1 MPQLR
6 PIESKNKYI
15 YFLKRWI
22 DMGIMKWN
30 QTVTPGRALGLSY
43 PPSQQEDGLRS
54 YQWEDVLPSRGC
66 FGNPWGYFL
75 IVMLYCG
82 VGWGWVGFRGFECS
96 GAKDVITWIVTCN
109 KQDSAAQ
116 DKIVPHPTCPL
127 KISLRTP
134 LVVQWVRI
142 HLPMQGPGV

>member
-1 MPQLR
+1 M
-6 PIESKNKYI
+6 
-15 YFLKRWI
+15 
-22 DMGIMKWN
+22 
-30 QTVTPGRALGLSY
+30 
-43 PPSQQEDGLRS
+43 RS

-66 FGNPWGYFL
+66 FGNPWG
-75 IVMLYCG
+75 VGG
-82 VGWGWVGFRGFECS
+82 VWVGFRGFECS

-142 HLPMQGPGV
+142 HLPMQGAGV